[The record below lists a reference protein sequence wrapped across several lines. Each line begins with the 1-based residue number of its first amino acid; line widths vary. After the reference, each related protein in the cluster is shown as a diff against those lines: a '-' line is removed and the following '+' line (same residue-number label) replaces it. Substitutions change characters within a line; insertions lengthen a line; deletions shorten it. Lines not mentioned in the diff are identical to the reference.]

1 MNVSSEIQHDYTRL
15 AIVDSGGSE
24 DGLAGEPRLP
34 FLASFH
40 PPEPNHPQPM
50 SPHDIKLVKS
60 KLDDE
65 YNHKESHQTPTVR
78 RKTRLRSLAL
88 LRAAMEKAEAV
99 RGGASEQRVNVQQV
113 DDDRDQY
120 EFVGYKRHF
129 SQRSL
134 SELKQINISNMMTYS
149 LHTGRC
155 LICRV
160 ASQPS
165 RKGDKIT
172 FGVEDCTGSVL
183 MTRIR
188 FPALLDAP
196 TMVLDTI
203 FPLGASLAIRE
214 PTVELTGPPSPNP
227 FILVNSHSDIVF
239 LEPTDPVLLH
249 ITWEH
254 PAPSNPFAGQT
265 ATDWQ
270 TRGNGYFTDDH
281 IFASAVA
288 YSKGLECDPAA
299 YILRLNRAAAYLR
312 LEYFE
317 AAIADTAA
325 VLASAG
331 VARNERLKA
340 HYRAAQAQYRLG
352 RYYLALDGF
361 KQCISIA
368 PEFVGIKG
376 WVSRCAERIQESMG
390 SYNWV
395 RMYKEALIPGSGL
408 VDAADF
414 VGPIKVGKSSRGG
427 GRGIVA
433 TRDVKVGDLLLVA
446 NPLVSAFT
454 HEFTVK
460 HELGANFITNQVD
473 GWPRHA
479 LISKLITKLAGN
491 PALYDT
497 VAALYA
503 GPTFPAPPP
512 EFPPATQPDTPCL
525 SNPLHVKSDMD
536 VSLLEHICTYNAFYL
551 KNVTHNTAG
560 CRTLSRDFLKLPAA
574 LYLLPS
580 LFNHSCVPSATWHH
594 FGDVMVIRATKAVA
608 AGEELTLSYISGP
621 GDTIF
626 GREAELKVHM
636 AKCDC
641 PLCDADRGDGRAQCS
656 IRAVFDLA
664 LRHGDYRDCDTPE
677 HVRAK
682 IEQSYAPSRGALRP
696 TMFRYHY
703 LATDF
708 MMHDAGDDPALRH
721 AIVAEAIKALEAA
734 GVVVKD
740 KTTSFTLSA
749 PEVQSRSDALVIGTD
764 SAPTYMAQMCVEL
777 MLVLAELFLYHGD
790 VRMAGRWINA
800 AFWLEGVHVGG
811 GREMFFLRHA
821 KPLLKRPLLAAYV
834 RRA

>member
-1 MNVSSEIQHDYTRL
+1 M
-15 AIVDSGGSE
+15 
-24 DGLAGEPRLP
+24 
-34 FLASFH
+34 F
-40 PPEPNHPQPM
+40 PQ
-50 SPHDIKLVKS
+50 DIKSAKS
-60 KLDDE
+60 KLDEE
-65 YNHKESHQTPTVR
+65 YHRTEPQQIPHVR
-78 RKTRLRSLAL
+78 RKTRMRSLAL
-88 LRAAMEKAEAV
+88 LRAAMEEAEAAS
-99 RGGASEQRVNVQQV
+99 GGASGQHV
-113 DDDRDQY
+113 DGDKDQY
-120 EFVGYKRHF
+120 AFVGYKRHF
-129 SQRSL
+129 SQNKL
-134 SELKQINISNMMTYS
+134 PEFEQIEILKMQAYR

-155 LICRV
+155 LVCRV
-160 ASQPS
+160 VSQPS

-172 FGVEDCTGSVL
+172 VGVEDGPGSIL
-183 MTRIR
+183 MINIR
-188 FPALLDAP
+188 FPALSEAP

-203 FPLGASLAIRE
+203 FPLGTLLAIRE
-214 PTVELTGPPSPNP
+214 PIVELTGPPSPNP
-227 FILVNSHSDIVF
+227 FILVNSLSDIVF

-249 ITWEH
+249 TTWEH

-270 TRGNGYFTDDH
+270 TRGNGYFTDGH

-312 LEYFE
+312 LECFE

-368 PEFVGIKG
+368 PEFVGVKG

-395 RMYKEALIPGSGL
+395 RMYKEALVPGSGL

-433 TRDVKVGDLLLVA
+433 MRNVKVGDLLLVA
-446 NPLVSAFT
+446 NPLVSAFPPEPT
-454 HEFTVK
+454 TK
-460 HELGANFITNQVD
+460 HELGANFITGHVD

-512 EFPPATQPDTPCL
+512 EFPPATQPDTPYL
-525 SNPLHVKSDMD
+525 SNPLHVKMDMD

-551 KNVTHNTAG
+551 KNVTRTTSA
-560 CRTLSRDFLKLPAA
+560 CRTISRDFLKLPAA

-594 FGDVMVIRATKAVA
+594 FGDVMVVRAAKDVA
-608 AGEELTLSYISGP
+608 AGEELTLSYIAGP

-626 GREAELKVHM
+626 SREAELKVHM
-636 AKCDC
+636 AECDC
-641 PLCDADRGDGRAQCS
+641 PLCDADRGDGRMQCS
-656 IRAVFDLA
+656 TRAMSDLIF
-664 LRHGDYRDCDTPE
+664 RRTDYRDCNTPE
-677 HVRAK
+677 EIRVK
-682 IEQSYAPSRGALRP
+682 VEPTYAASRGTLRP
-696 TMFRYHY
+696 TMLRYHHY
-703 LATDF
+703 AAEL
-708 MMHDAGDDPALRH
+708 MMLEAGFDPARWS
-721 AIVAEAIKALEAA
+721 AAVVEVFKALEAA
-734 GVVVKD
+734 GVVVND
-740 KTTSFTLSA
+740 KTASFR
-749 PEVQSRSDALVIGTD
+749 PSDLEGQPRDAFIIRTD
-764 SAPTYMAQMCVEL
+764 SAPTYATELCVKL
-777 MLVLAELFLYHGD
+777 MLVLANVFHCHRD
-790 VRMAGRWINA
+790 RRMAGRWMDA

-811 GREMFFLRHA
+811 GREIFCLRYA
-821 KPLLKRPLLAAYV
+821 KALSMRPLLAAYV